1 MPNSIATMYRHTQR
15 GPWSFVIYAI
25 AASALIAAFIAKD
38 NLARATPFL
47 IAAFALGFAG
57 ACFHHLTV
65 EDEADRLKI
74 RFGPLPLFRR
84 SIHYEDIQNVV
95 VSRTRFFDGWGIH
108 YSIRGGWVW
117 NIWGR
122 DCVLIELPRGR
133 KLWLGTDDAEEL
145 CRFLQQKL
153 VLKRVNEI

>member
-1 MPNSIATMYRHTQR
+1 MYYHTQR
-15 GPWSFVIYAI
+15 GPWCILIYAL
-25 AASALIAAFIAKD
+25 AASALIAACIVRD
-38 NLARATPFL
+38 NFALAIPYL
-47 IAAFALGFAG
+47 VAAFALDFVA

-65 EDEADRLKI
+65 EDEGDRLKI

-84 SIHYEDIQNVV
+84 SVRYEDIQNVE

-122 DCVLIELPRGR
+122 DCVLIELLRGR

-145 CRFLQQKL
+145 TQFLKG
-153 VLKRVNEI
+153 KTMSNAK